1 MNTPMESGQETLF
14 ARLGGEAGLRRIIDL
29 LYERVL
35 ADDYLSEYFMDV
47 DVDRLKTSQLGYLR
61 RLFGDSEAV
70 YSGAPLQAAH
80 QGQLV
85 PEQAFDMFIDLFVD
99 AAAENGLDDDGQ
111 EAVYGALKSVRA
123 SVIME
128 FKPNPA
134 YNYPT
139 KKF

>member
-1 MNTPMESGQETLF
+1 MNTQVESGRGTLF

-29 LYERVL
+29 LYERIL
-35 ADDYLSEYFMDV
+35 ADDYLGEYFMDV
-47 DVDRLKTSQLGYLR
+47 DVERLKTSQLGYLR
-61 RLFGDSEAV
+61 KLFGDSDGA
-70 YSGAPLQAAH
+70 YNGAPLQAAH

-85 PEQAFDMFIDLFVD
+85 PEQAFDMFVDLFV
-99 AAAENGLDDDGQ
+99 AASAEAGVDDDSQ
-111 EAVYGALKSVRA
+111 EEVCGVLKALRA